1 MIKYIRRQDFPL
13 FADIENNLTRVLK
26 LIQNEEQSKRGGNS
40 RKETELV
47 ALIEDFYNQY
57 QSLYALYDRLTEE
70 YVKVIPRVERSSSVS
85 SSSSSESDYFSSE
98 EVVIDTVKQELKL
111 VNNNIIEVNDL
122 NHILFSGER
131 EHSSNISNDTDEV
144 KTQAWLNNKAN
155 EFEDRLISR
164 MKEVENLNRQKRKL
178 ELQVESQA
186 YEVKQVGAE
195 NTELELLLKETKRA
209 VSVLKGKLKS
219 NEDKAVSKNA
229 ELMAQINKLELEAKS
244 LRNQKGKM
252 EEKLKRNR
260 NEELTQMKELTEKL
274 DSVCKH
280 NIELEAQLER
290 EREQVSQCSVQ
301 MEKLKEK
308 LDEMTSIEHGLIN
321 EKDFF
326 LSRINDLELEMETRC
341 SNQND
346 LEEQVRRAT
355 HEISQL
361 VDERKALQDEKYELE
376 KAITQKKE
384 EISAILSKH
393 ESDKNEASMR
403 AMVLTEEVESMRVE
417 LNTLQE
423 QKRMLELQN
432 EQRQNEY
439 SESLAKMETRC
450 SNQHDLEEQVRSAIH
465 EISQLV
471 DERKA
476 MQDEKYEL
484 ERAMTQQKEEMSA
497 ILSKHESDK
506 NEAFMHAM
514 ALTEEVEKM
523 RVELNTLQEQKIM
536 LELQNEQRKN
546 EYLESLAKM
555 ETRCSNQHDLE
566 EKVRSAIH
574 EISQLVVQ
582 RKALQ
587 DEKYEQERA
596 MIQKKKEISAILS
609 KHESDKNETS
619 MYAMALSEEVES
631 MRIELNTL
639 QEQKSMLE
647 LQNKQRHN
655 EYSESLAKIE
665 NLNAKLETKEEAI
678 KKLTGTIEQISVENK
693 EAKIWSKMNQRL
705 IERKIEELAEK
716 FKRKMEDNI
725 RLLHQRIHIAEQ
737 LNIEN
742 KDSCKKTKQR
752 YEQENK
758 MLQEKVACYENELG
772 TIKVN
777 DQGELDSAA
786 RKVEEYI
793 DYALTRVSKMLCE
806 VQFAKD
812 RIKNK
817 NGEMKQLKDEADR
830 LTTLLNDKEEKELLL
845 REKVWELEANVS
857 KEGGEKLNLV
867 KAVNQL
873 EKKVRKLE
881 KNLTERDGEL
891 VGLGEKKREAIRQL
905 CILVEFHRERC
916 DHLKG
921 LITKTKINNRT

>member
-1 MIKYIRRQDFPL
+1 MMKHHFREFTKSFESQIDPEKSEELKRTKT
-13 FADIENNLTRVLK
+13 DIENNLTRVLK
-26 LIQNEEQSKRGGNS
+26 LIQNEEQSKRDGNL
-40 RKETELV
+40 KETELV
-47 ALIEDFYNQY
+47 GLIEDFYNQY
-57 QSLYALYDRLTEE
+57 QSLYVLCGRLTGE
-70 YVKVIPRVERSSSVS
+70 YVKVIPRVERLSSAS

-111 VNNNIIEVNDL
+111 VNNNTTEVNDL
-122 NHILFSGER
+122 NHKLFSTER
-131 EHSSNISNDTDEV
+131 EHSSNLANNTNEVV
-144 KTQAWLNNKAN
+144 KTQAPLNNKAN
-155 EFEDRLISR
+155 ELEDRLISR
-164 MKEVENLNRQKRKL
+164 MQEVESLNRQKRNL

-186 YEVKQVGAE
+186 YEVKQLGAE

-219 NEDKAVSKNA
+219 NEDKAISKNV
-229 ELMAQINKLELEAKS
+229 ELMAQISKLELEAKS

-260 NEELTQMKELTEKL
+260 NEALTQKKDLTEKL

-280 NIELEAQLER
+280 NKELEAQLER
-290 EREQVSQCSVQ
+290 EREQVSQCLVQ

-308 LDEMTSIEHGLIN
+308 LDEMTSIEHGLIK

-326 LSRINDLELEMETRC
+326 LSRINDLELE
-341 SNQND
+341 
-346 LEEQVRRAT
+346 
-355 HEISQL
+355 
-361 VDERKALQDEKYELE
+361 
-376 KAITQKKE
+376 
-384 EISAILSKH
+384 
-393 ESDKNEASMR
+393 
-403 AMVLTEEVESMRVE
+403 
-417 LNTLQE
+417 
-423 QKRMLELQN
+423 
-432 EQRQNEY
+432 
-439 SESLAKMETRC
+439 METRC

-476 MQDEKYEL
+476 LQDGKYEL
-484 ERAMTQQKEEMSA
+484 ERAITQKKEEISA

-506 NEAFMHAM
+506 NEAFKHAM
-514 ALTEEVEKM
+514 ALTEEVEIMK
-523 RVELNTLQEQKIM
+523 VELDTLQEQKSM

-546 EYLESLAKM
+546 EYSESLAKM

-566 EKVRSAIH
+566 EKVRSVIH
-574 EISQLVVQ
+574 EISQLVVE

-587 DEKYEQERA
+587 DEKYELERA
-596 MIQKKKEISAILS
+596 MTQKREEISATLS

-619 MYAMALSEEVES
+619 MYTMALTEEVES

-647 LQNKQRHN
+647 LQNKQRQH
-655 EYSESLAKIE
+655 EYSESLAKME
-665 NLNAKLETKEEAI
+665 NLIAELETKEETI

-758 MLQEKVACYENELG
+758 TFQEKIAFYENELR
-772 TIKVN
+772 TIKVS

-786 RKVEEYI
+786 RKVEEHI
-793 DYALTRVSKMLCE
+793 DYVLTLVSKMLCE

-812 RIKNK
+812 WIKKK
-817 NGEMKQLKDEADR
+817 NGEMKQLKDKVDR
-830 LTTLLNDKEEKELLL
+830 LTALLNDKEAKELLL
-845 REKVWELEANVS
+845 REKLWELEASVS

-881 KNLTERDGEL
+881 KNLKQRDEEL

-905 CILVEFHRERC
+905 CILAEFHRESYN
-916 DHLKG
+916 HLKG
-921 LITKTKINNRT
+921 QITKTKINNRT